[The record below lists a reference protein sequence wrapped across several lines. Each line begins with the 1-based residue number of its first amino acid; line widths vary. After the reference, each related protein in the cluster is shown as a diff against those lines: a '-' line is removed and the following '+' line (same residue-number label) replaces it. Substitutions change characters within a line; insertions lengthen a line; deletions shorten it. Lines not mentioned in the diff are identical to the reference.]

1 MNTIIFVS
9 DLPKETTDN
18 DLQIF
23 FKNYGYKSSYLRV
36 NKQSIV
42 SAKVFLENEECCTKA
57 RHELNGE
64 IFKPQNSQTGKPIR
78 ICKFEDKNNLKD
90 KNNKQS
96 LLVKN
101 INENMTQKEFYNLFL
116 KYGDIESAKIE
127 YDENGNSKGY
137 GYVYYN
143 NEESA
148 EEAKKNLNGKIING
162 KILNVVNL
170 ITTKQSIITGRN
182 HSLFVINFPKNFTDE
197 DLKNLFEKYG
207 KVMQANVVRDYNG
220 ESKGYGYVTFFSNEI
235 ANKCLNDIKENEICF
250 PSLPNLSVKFA
261 SKKEDREKNNYY
273 QFNNQE
279 LVKLQFILMY
289 STNKIQNEVDLEK
302 EIRLFIKIIMLS
314 EFIPKDVQVDFNY
327 YIGFVVFSRK
337 DSEIFLKKYNEYCE
351 NVQPSFMVIPFEN
364 KEDDFI
370 EENINNNNNNN
381 MIPNDNDFIMHNNM
395 PYNNNFHN
403 NQDDL
408 YNNAFNNNNNILLN
422 NNQFPQNNMNV
433 MMNNNN
439 KPNNM
444 PFNEDINNSQ
454 NFSQSSFRQNFQNF
468 NPMNNSQTS
477 LKNSMNNFNNSN
489 NMNKPGNMIHPPLN
503 NFYIPRGLTPQQ
515 YQMMMMNNKNMYQL
529 LLQRQ
534 MMLLNNRNRFMNNNL
549 MFNPNLPNQNN
560 IFNYPFFNNNN
571 MINNNNINNKNNN
584 DFSMKSDIKHIEQRN
599 LEKLNYSDLQKQFND
614 NPRQIYNS
622 DMINQNEEIANE
634 LADSIYEIVE
644 QKYPNDASK
653 ITGMI
658 REMGIEKMNNLM
670 SKIDDLN
677 SLIDQAY
684 EMLKNQD
691 NKQNNNNG
699 N

>member
-1 MNTIIFVS
+1 MNTIYSIFVS
-9 DLPKETTDN
+9 DLPKDTTDN
-18 DLQIF
+18 DLQNF
-23 FKNYGYKSSYLRV
+23 FKNYGYKSSYLWV

-64 IFKPQNSQTGKPIR
+64 IFKPENSQIGKPIR
-78 ICKFEDKNNLKD
+78 ICKFEDNKNNIRD

-101 INENMTQKEFYNLFL
+101 ISENMTQKEFYNLFL

-127 YDENGNSKGY
+127 YDENGISKGY

-148 EEAKKNLNGKIING
+148 EEAKKQLNGKNFNG

-170 ITTKQSIITGRN
+170 ITTKQSIITGKN

-261 SKKEDREKNNYY
+261 SKKEDREKYNFYQINN
-273 QFNNQE
+273 E
-279 LVKLQFILMY
+279 EVVKLQFILMY
-289 STNKIQNEVDLEK
+289 STNKIQNEIDLEK

-351 NVQPSFMVIPFEN
+351 NGQPSFMVIPFEN

-370 EENINNNNNNN
+370 NENVNNNNN
-381 MIPNDNDFIMHNNM
+381 MIPVNNEYMNNNM
-395 PYNNNFHN
+395 SYNNMNN

-408 YNNAFNNNNNILLN
+408 YNNNVFNNNILIN
-422 NNQFPQNNMNV
+422 NNQFPPNNINV

-439 KPNNM
+439 NNKSNNM
-444 PFNEDINNSQ
+444 TFNEDINSS
-454 NFSQSSFRQNFQNF
+454 FSQTSYRQYFQNL
-468 NPMNNSQTS
+468 NPMNNSQTN
-477 LKNSMNNFNNSN
+477 LKNNMNNFNNSN
-489 NMNKPGNMIHPPLN
+489 NINKPGNIIPATPN

-515 YQMMMMNNKNMYQL
+515 YQMMLMNNKNRYQL

-549 MFNPNLPNQNN
+549 MFNPNFSNQNN

-571 MINNNNINNKNNN
+571 MINNNINNKNNN

-599 LEKLNYSDLQKQFND
+599 LEKLNYSDLQNQFND
-614 NPRQIYNS
+614 SPRQIYNS

-634 LADSIYEIVE
+634 LADSIYEIVQ

-670 SKIDDLN
+670 SKTDDLN

-691 NKQNNNNG
+691 HKQNNNNG

>member
-1 MNTIIFVS
+1 MNTIYSIFVS
-9 DLPKETTDN
+9 DLPKETTDH
-18 DLQIF
+18 DLQNF
-23 FKNYGYKSSYLRV
+23 FKNYGYKSSYLWV

-42 SAKVFLENEECCTKA
+42 SGKVFLENEECCTKA

-64 IFKPQNSQTGKPIR
+64 IFKPENSQIGKPIR
-78 ICKFEDKNNLKD
+78 ICKFEDNKNNIRD

-101 INENMTQKEFYNLFL
+101 ISENMTQKEFYNLFL

-127 YDENGNSKGY
+127 YDENGISKGY

-148 EEAKKNLNGKIING
+148 EEAKKHLNGKNFNG

-170 ITTKQSIITGRN
+170 ITTKQSIITGKN
-182 HSLFVINFPKNFTDE
+182 QSLFVINFPKNFTDE

-261 SKKEDREKNNYY
+261 SKKEDREKYNLY
-273 QFNNQE
+273 QFNNE
-279 LVKLQFILMY
+279 EVVKLQFILMY
-289 STNKIQNEVDLEK
+289 STNKIQNEIDLEK

-314 EFIPKDVQVDFNY
+314 EFIPKEVQVDFNY

-351 NVQPSFMVIPFEN
+351 NGQPSFMVIPFEN

-370 EENINNNNNNN
+370 DENVNNINNNNNMMSVNN
-381 MIPNDNDFIMHNNM
+381 DYMNNNM
-395 PYNNNFHN
+395 PYNNMNN

-408 YNNAFNNNNNILLN
+408 YNNNVFNNNILIN
-422 NNQFPQNNMNV
+422 NNQFPLNNMNV

-439 KPNNM
+439 NKPNNIT
-444 PFNEDINNSQ
+444 FNEDINNS
-454 NFSQSSFRQNFQNF
+454 FSQNNYRQYFQNL
-468 NPMNNSQTS
+468 NPMNNNQTNI
-477 LKNSMNNFNNSN
+477 KNNMNNFNNSN
-489 NMNKPGNMIHPPLN
+489 NINKPGNMIHPTTN

-515 YQMMMMNNKNMYQL
+515 YQMMLMNNKNRYQL

-549 MFNPNLPNQNN
+549 MFNPNFPNQNN

-571 MINNNNINNKNNN
+571 MINNNISNKNNN

-599 LEKLNYSDLQKQFND
+599 LEKLNYSDLQNQFND
-614 NPRQIYNS
+614 SPRQIYNS

-634 LADSIYEIVE
+634 LADSIYEIVQ

-670 SKIDDLN
+670 SKTDDLN

-691 NKQNNNNG
+691 HKQNNNNS

>member
-1 MNTIIFVS
+1 MNTIYSIFVS
-9 DLPKETTDN
+9 DLPKDTTDN
-18 DLQIF
+18 DLQNF
-23 FKNYGYKSSYLRV
+23 FKNYGYKSSYLWV

-64 IFKPQNSQTGKPIR
+64 IFKPENSQIGKPIR
-78 ICKFEDKNNLKD
+78 ICKFEDNKNNIRD

-101 INENMTQKEFYNLFL
+101 ISENMTQKEFYNLFL

-127 YDENGNSKGY
+127 YDENGISKGY

-148 EEAKKNLNGKIING
+148 EEAKKQLNGKNFNG

-170 ITTKQSIITGRN
+170 ITTKQSIITGKN

-261 SKKEDREKNNYY
+261 SKKEDREKYNFYQINN
-273 QFNNQE
+273 E
-279 LVKLQFILMY
+279 EVVKLQFILMY
-289 STNKIQNEVDLEK
+289 STNKIQNEIDLEK

-351 NVQPSFMVIPFEN
+351 NGQPSFMVIPFEN

-370 EENINNNNNNN
+370 NENVNNNNN
-381 MIPNDNDFIMHNNM
+381 MIPVNNEYMNNNM
-395 PYNNNFHN
+395 PYNHMNN

-408 YNNAFNNNNNILLN
+408 YNNNAFNNNILIN
-422 NNQFPQNNMNV
+422 NNQFPPNNINV

-439 KPNNM
+439 NNKSNNM
-444 PFNEDINNSQ
+444 TFNEDINSS
-454 NFSQSSFRQNFQNF
+454 FSQTSYRQYFQNL
-468 NPMNNSQTS
+468 NSMNNSQTN
-477 LKNSMNNFNNSN
+477 LKNNMNNFNNSN
-489 NMNKPGNMIHPPLN
+489 NINKPGNIIPATSN

-515 YQMMMMNNKNMYQL
+515 YQMMLMNNKNRYQL

-549 MFNPNLPNQNN
+549 MFNPSFSNQNN

-571 MINNNNINNKNNN
+571 MINNNINNKNNN

-599 LEKLNYSDLQKQFND
+599 LEKLNYSDLQNQFND
-614 NPRQIYNS
+614 SPRQIYNS

-634 LADSIYEIVE
+634 LADSIYEIVQ

-670 SKIDDLN
+670 SKTDDLN

-691 NKQNNNNG
+691 HKQNNNNG